1 MTKPIRCAIIG
12 QNPMRFPWGFDEE
25 DDRCQKLKIELAQQ
39 IMVLR
44 QRGVSQFLTACDCGV
59 GLYAAEI
66 LNGLRETTDQDLM
79 LFCYTPHEEQAT
91 KWAPYLR
98 ERYFTIGQNR
108 DSAVFQNF
116 FSDPRRFVSGIH
128 RYKLNFGK
136 TVRYLVVYC
145 VPCNTIAYISSG
157 HLNTQHKAVLITG
170 SMCFVRKLPL
180 MSPFY
185 KHSAVRVG
193 FGHRFL
199 NRSSSGTSLIFV
211 IIVIVDFLA
220 QFFSFLGHLFAK
232 LFLVHLRAFGD
243 LFLLELLFICGCLN
257 MCSVNKNHA
266 WVYHPVVQC
275 FIQNMC
281 KNFFTQLRGGSVCRR
296 HNLPLQSEEFLPAS
310 YIRETNG
317 MLCLLVYPG
326 TSDVKTQFQ
335 TSAGSEPS

>member
-66 LNGLRETTDQDLM
+66 VNGLRETTDQDLM

-136 TVRYLVVYC
+136 TVRYPVVYC
-145 VPCNTIAYISSG
+145 VPCNTIAYISG
-157 HLNTQHKAVLITG
+157 GYLNTQHKAVLITG

-180 MSPFY
+180 MRPFY

-220 QFFSFLGHLFAK
+220 QFFRSSDTSLRSCSSYTFAALATCSFRNFFLFADALICVPSIK
-232 LFLVHLRAFGD
+232 IMLGSTIRLFSA
-243 LFLLELLFICGCLN
+243 LFKICAKI
-257 MCSVNKNHA
+257 SS
-266 WVYHPVVQC
+266 PSS
-275 FIQNMC
+275 
-281 KNFFTQLRGGSVCRR
+281 GGKR
-296 HNLPLQSEEFLPAS
+296 LQKA
-310 YIRETNG
+310 
-317 MLCLLVYPG
+317 
-326 TSDVKTQFQ
+326 
-335 TSAGSEPS
+335 